1 MEIDSLKIRM
11 YRHGFGDCFL
21 LRYFTEEICNFSM
34 LIDCGL
40 KHNDS
45 VEGVTIADVAKD
57 IEKILLEGQQDKT
70 VPVLDV
76 LVVTHEHWDH
86 VSGFHPD
93 KKLFDHFK
101 IEKIWMAWTEN
112 PADKEAEFIRK
123 HIAKNITALS
133 LATEK
138 LKGSE
143 SSSAASYVGMYNSK
157 KIITARKNFNAAIE
171 EIASFFGPLEI
182 SKTPGGIELKDKYKV
197 SVNSQKAMNHVKGF
211 AEKET
216 GIEYFYPGDLIEN
229 IKLPGIRIYVLGPP
243 KSALLNKDSPS
254 SGSKKEVYMGLQN
267 RTMSGFVNSILQMNE
282 SQDEYQDSSP
292 FLESDTLIAEEAQ
305 KHPFLKEYFNPDQ
318 TYRNIDD
325 EWLNITGALALQ
337 LDNDTNNT
345 SLAIAI
351 EFISSGKVMLFPA
364 DAQVGSWLSW
374 HDLKWEIPNEG
385 NPKIVDMP
393 SLLNRTVFYKAGHH
407 ASHNATLKEL
417 GLELMKSRDL
427 VVFIPE
433 KEEQYNGIPHHT
445 LVDRLKEKSKG
456 RTFFSADANEPAEK
470 VLQQKPLSL
479 SQQEWNDFKDKCNL
493 EKLFIE
499 YTIES

>member
-1 MEIDSLKIRM
+1 M

-21 LRYFTEEICNFSM
+21 LRYFTAENCCFSM

-45 VEGVTIADVAKD
+45 VEGVTIGEVAKD
-57 IEKILLEGQQDKT
+57 IEEVLLEGQTDKT
-70 VPVLDV
+70 APVLDV
-76 LVVTHEHWDH
+76 LLVTHEHWDH

-93 KKLFDHFK
+93 KKLFDHFS

-123 HIAKNITALS
+123 HIEKNLTALS

-138 LKGSE
+138 LKESKSYSAESLSGMRNSE
-143 SSSAASYVGMYNSK
+143 
-157 KIITARKNFNAAIE
+157 KIIKAKENFNYAIE

-182 SKTPGGIELKDKYKV
+182 SKTPGGINLNDKYKI
-197 SVNSQKAMNHVKGF
+197 SVNSQKAMNHVKAF
-211 AEKET
+211 AKKEA

-267 RTMSGFVNSILQMNE
+267 RTLSGFVNSMLQMAENRDKH
-282 SQDEYQDSSP
+282 QDGNP
-292 FLESDTLIAEEAQ
+292 FLEAGTLTPQQAQ
-305 KHPFLKEYFNPDQ
+305 AHAFLQDYFSPDQ
-318 TYRNIDD
+318 AYRNIDD
-325 EWLNITGALALQ
+325 EWLNISGALALQ

-351 EFISSGKVMLFPA
+351 EFTASGKVMLFPA

-374 HDLKWEIPNEG
+374 HDLKWEIHNEG
-385 NPKIVDMP
+385 VPKIVDMT

-433 KEEQYNGIPHHT
+433 KEKQYSGIPHHS
-445 LVDRLKEKSKG
+445 LVERLKEKSKG
-456 RTFFSADANEPAEK
+456 RTFFSADSTEPAEK
-470 VLQQKPLSL
+470 VLQEKPLSL
-479 SQQEWNDFKDKCNL
+479 SQKEWDDFKANCQVN
-493 EKLFIE
+493 KLFIE
-499 YTIES
+499 YTIKS